1 MCAKSGTQGP
11 SLMGHACLQ
20 EKLPQLLECCT
31 CGNHVMLLT
40 MPTWKH
46 CITARLLVLKDPAD
60 MLAWL
65 TPVIADAASAD
76 FGFVDASTYAA
87 AGECC
92 SRYPATG
99 AAAATELQQ
108 HGVACTAA
116 AASQHQGMQ
125 VARSLQPQHDSA
137 TKPNHK

>member
-1 MCAKSGTQGP
+1 
-11 SLMGHACLQ
+11 
-20 EKLPQLLECCT
+20 
-31 CGNHVMLLT
+31 

-116 AASQHQGMQ
+116 AAASQHQGMQ

-137 TKPNHK
+137 TKPNHKCDAQPTALLVVRNSSNRRDLQESDHQEC